1 MFISF
6 GLEFDS
12 KMKSMIDEK
21 VPKYKS
27 KSKLTLHIVLTQTIN
42 HMLYTVIR
50 SFDASNNVTI

>member
-1 MFISF
+1 
-6 GLEFDS
+6 
-12 KMKSMIDEK
+12 MIDEK